1 MWSIRRPEQ
10 LQSSAYSRR
19 ETSFIDRD
27 FQLRY
32 TKKTFWIST
41 FATLLFFLPA
51 LYWCNQNYEIFIELA
66 YSSNA
71 QLVKH
76 LESEQ
81 ATLNTLLAA
90 ALLGQTAFLWIMG
103 NRMTAKV
110 IAPLKIM
117 RNHLRLLSRGELS
130 VTPVRLRSEDE
141 FQDLFTTYNYF
152 YSTLRAQA
160 YKDLERFEGM
170 RAHTTHPIVLETLKS
185 LINEKKIQL
194 NEHKPIVVA
203 PSFSPNAS
211 GPSPGSRRVS

>member
-1 MWSIRRPEQ
+1 MWSVRRPEQ

-27 FQLRY
+27 FQLKY

-51 LYWCNQNYEIFIELA
+51 LYWCNQNYEIFINLA
-66 YSSNA
+66 YNSNA
-71 QLVKH
+71 SLVEH

-81 ATLNTLLAA
+81 ATLNTLLVAC
-90 ALLGQTAFLWIMG
+90 LLGQTAFLWIMG

-130 VTPVRLRSEDE
+130 MNAIRLRSEDE

-152 YSTLRAQA
+152 YSTLKAQA
-160 YKDLERFEGM
+160 RKDLERLEGLKT
-170 RAHTTHPIVLETLKS
+170 HTTHPILLETLNS
-185 LINEKKIQL
+185 MIQEKRIQL
-194 NEHKPIVVA
+194 NE
-203 PSFSPNAS
+203 PNAS
-211 GPSPGSRRVS
+211 KNSSPIASATSLDSRRVS

>member
-19 ETSFIDRD
+19 ESSFIDRD

-32 TKKTFWIST
+32 TKKTFWITT
-41 FATLLFFLPA
+41 FATLLFFVPC
-51 LYWCNQNYEIFIELA
+51 LYWCNQNYEIFIDLA
-66 YSSNA
+66 YGYNA
-71 QLVKH
+71 KLVEH

-90 ALLGQTAFLWIMG
+90 CLMGQIAFLWIMG
-103 NRMTAKV
+103 NRMTAKI

-130 VTPVRLRSEDE
+130 VNSIRLRSEDE

-152 YSTLRAQA
+152 YSTLKAQA
-160 YKDLERFEGM
+160 RKDIESLESIRSQS
-170 RAHTTHPIVLETLKS
+170 THPLALQALKNM
-185 LINEKKIQL
+185 INEKKVQL
-194 NEHKPIVVA
+194 NEVSDVLPIASA
-203 PSFSPNAS
+203 PSPD
-211 GPSPGSRRVS
+211 SRHVS

>member
-1 MWSIRRPEQ
+1 MWSLRRPEQ

-19 ETSFIDRD
+19 QSSFIDRD

-41 FATLLFFLPA
+41 FATLLFFSPA
-51 LYWCNQNYEIFIELA
+51 LYWCNQNYEIFIDLA
-66 YSSNA
+66 YGYNA
-71 QLVKH
+71 KLVEH

-81 ATLNTLLAA
+81 ATLNTLLIACI
-90 ALLGQTAFLWIMG
+90 LGQTAFLWIVG

-130 VTPVRLRSEDE
+130 VNAIRLRSEDE

-152 YSTLRAQA
+152 YATLIAQA
-160 YKDLERFEGM
+160 RKDLDRLEDLKL
-170 RAHTTHPIVLETLKS
+170 HSTHPLVLESLKNM
-185 LINEKKIQL
+185 INEKKIQL
-194 NEHKPIVVA
+194 NVEV
-203 PSFSPNAS
+203 SSGSSPNAS
-211 GPSPGSRRVS
+211 DPSHDSRHVS